1 MKKTITDLLR
11 DVLEGIDVGG
21 EQSREFATEIRLL
34 RKVISISSLPQTTD
48 TAAIDRFLKHKG
60 FIVLGKNKDD
70 PSASGPFEAW
80 AYKGHLDF
88 NTSHAVVFGCG
99 QNVTEAVF
107 ALETHLNG
115 IKHNRKGKS

>member
-1 MKKTITDLLR
+1 MKKTIADLLR
-11 DVLEGIDVGG
+11 DVLESIDVGG
-21 EQSREFATEIRLL
+21 EQSREFASEIRLL
-34 RKVISISSLPQTTD
+34 QKAISISSLPQTSD
-48 TAAIDRFLKHKG
+48 TAAINKFFEYKG

-88 NTSHAVVFGCG
+88 NTAHAVVFGCG
-99 QNVTEAVF
+99 QNVIEAVC
-107 ALETHLNG
+107 ALETHLKG